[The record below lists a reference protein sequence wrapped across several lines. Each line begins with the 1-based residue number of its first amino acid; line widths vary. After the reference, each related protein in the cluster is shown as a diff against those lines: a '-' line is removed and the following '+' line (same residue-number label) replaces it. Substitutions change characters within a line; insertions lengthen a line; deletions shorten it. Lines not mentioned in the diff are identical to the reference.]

1 MKLTGIKNAQPF
13 MTLDEIFE
21 VGNDPHGLLKNVK
34 IKSKERANDSHL
46 SRKFEEINQFI
57 DIHDRVPSIDS
68 SEITEAL
75 LAESLKAIC
84 DKSFDD
90 SALKSM
96 DRHQLLPMGKECI
109 TEPNS
114 LGNQAKV
121 AGSTIAAASKVTSL
135 DDIFNMAGDL
145 LDDSA
150 DIFNLKHVPAQKK
163 SKDMPDEIAD
173 RFECLDFW
181 KFEALFNSMHDN
193 LKNGKFQLQK
203 FSNNSQIRE
212 GDFFIL
218 NGVTC
223 FVASMEGL
231 SERTD
236 RNNPRMRLIFENGL
250 ESNMLMRSL
259 AASLYKDENGRRVM
273 QGADAVTD
281 ALINVTHKDKPLGYL
296 YVLRSLGNK
305 PELARFEDLYKIGF
319 TTTTIEER
327 IKNATRD
334 TAFLEAP
341 VEIVT
346 FFECRE
352 VNPHMLERLVH
363 TFLEAQRLTL
373 MLIGRDGKPY
383 LPNEWF
389 NVPLETIRNVV
400 ARISDGTINQY
411 RMDNTTGEMVRK

>member
-1 MKLTGIKNAQPF
+1 MKLTGIKQAQSL

-21 VGNDPHGLLKNVK
+21 AGNDPNGLLKGVK
-34 IKSKERANDSHL
+34 INSKSGGNGSAL
-46 SRKFEEINQFI
+46 SRNFEAVNQFI
-57 DIHDRVPSIDS
+57 DTHGRVPDIDS

-75 LAESLKAIC
+75 LAESLKAMC

-90 SALKSM
+90 PALKAM
-96 DRHQLLPMGKECI
+96 DRHQLLLKDSECMI
-109 TEPNS
+109 APSN
-114 LGNQAKV
+114 LDNQAKV
-121 AGSTIAAASKVTSL
+121 AKSTIEAASKVTSL

-150 DIFNLKHVPAQKK
+150 DIFNLKHVPAQKQN
-163 SKDMPDEIAD
+163 KDMPDEIAD
-173 RFECLDFW
+173 RFECVDFW
-181 KFEALFNSMHDN
+181 KFEALFNSMHGK
-193 LKNGKFQLQK
+193 LKSGEFQLQK

-218 NGVTC
+218 KGVTC
-223 FVASMEGL
+223 FVASMEAL

-236 RNNPRMRLIFENGL
+236 RHNPRMRLIFENGL

-259 AASLYKDENGRRVM
+259 AASLYKDDNGRRVM

-281 ALINVTHKDKPLGYL
+281 ALTNVTHKDKSLGYL

-305 PELARFEDLYKIGF
+305 PELARFDHLYKIGF

-327 IKNATRD
+327 IRNATRD

-346 FFECRE
+346 FFECKV

-373 MLIGRDGKPY
+373 MIIGRDGKPY
-383 LPNEWF
+383 MPNEWF

-411 RMDNTTGEMVRK
+411 RMDNTTGEMVKK

>member
-90 SALKSM
+90 PVLKSM
-96 DRHQLLPMGKECI
+96 DRYQLLPTGNECI
-109 TEPNS
+109 TELNS
-114 LGNQAKV
+114 LENQAKV
-121 AGSTIAAASKVTSL
+121 AGSAIEAASKVTSL

-150 DIFNLKHVPAQKK
+150 DIFNLKHVPVQKQ

-173 RFECLDFW
+173 RFKCLDFW
-181 KFEALFNSMHDN
+181 KFEALFNSMHDK
-193 LKNGKFQLQK
+193 LKSGEFQLQK

-218 NGVTC
+218 KGVAC
-223 FVASMEGL
+223 FVDSIDSM
-231 SERTD
+231 SESKD
-236 RNNPRMRLIFENGL
+236 VHNPRMRLIFENGL

-273 QGADAVTD
+273 QGADSVTD
-281 ALINVTHKDKPLGYL
+281 VLLSVTHKDKPLGYL

-305 PELARFEDLYKIGF
+305 AELAKFDHLYKIGF
-319 TTTTIEER
+319 TTTTVEER

-341 VEIVT
+341 VETVT

-373 MLIGRDGKPY
+373 MLVGRDGKPY

-389 NVPLETIRNVV
+389 NVSLDTIRSVV

-411 RMDNTTGEMVRK
+411 RMDNTTGEIVRK